1 MSKQNIAQWEEKFST
16 PEYQFGTSPNGFLV
30 REAGRL
36 TPHAK
41 VLCIADGE
49 GRNSTWLAEQG
60 HRVHAVEAAM
70 NAIEKARALALERG
84 VTIKHEQVD
93 LEDWEW
99 PVEQYDAVVAIFI
112 QFTDTIGRAR
122 MFAQIEAALRP
133 GGVLLLEGYGPGQL
147 AYKTGGPKTIDHL
160 YTVDELSTIF
170 STLRVELLEEY
181 DQELDEGPRHHGRSA
196 LVALVAVKP

>member
-16 PEYQFGTSPNGFLV
+16 PEYQFGTAPNGFLV
-30 REAGRL
+30 RENSRL
-36 TPHAK
+36 KPQAK

-49 GRNSTWLAEQG
+49 GRNSIWLAEQG

-84 VTIKHEQVD
+84 VTVKHEQVD

-112 QFTDTIGRAR
+112 QFTDTVGRAR
-122 MFAQIEAALRP
+122 MFAQIAAALRP
-133 GGVLLLEGYGPGQL
+133 SGVLLLEGYGPGQL
-147 AYKTGGPKTIDHL
+147 AYGTGGPKSLDHL
-160 YTVDELSTIF
+160 YAVDELRTAF
-170 STLRVELLEEY
+170 PTLTVALLEEY
-181 DQELDEGPRHHGRSA
+181 DVKLDEGPRHRGMSS
-196 LVALVAVKP
+196 LVDLVAVKP

>member
-16 PEYQFGTSPNGFLV
+16 PEYQFGTAPNGFLV
-30 REAGRL
+30 RENSRL
-36 TPHAK
+36 KPQAK

-49 GRNSTWLAEQG
+49 GRNSIWLAEQG

-84 VTIKHEQVD
+84 VTVKHEQVD

-112 QFTDTIGRAR
+112 QFTDTVGRAR
-122 MFAQIEAALRP
+122 MFAQIAAALRP
-133 GGVLLLEGYGPGQL
+133 SGVLLLEGYGPGQL
-147 AYKTGGPKTIDHL
+147 AYGTGGPKSLDHL
-160 YTVDELSTIF
+160 YAVDELRTAF
-170 STLRVELLEEY
+170 PTLTVALLEEY
-181 DQELDEGPRHHGRSA
+181 DVKLDEGPRHRGMSSLVD
-196 LVALVAVKP
+196 LVAIKP